1 MSSIEEN
8 SANEED
14 TASMDSD
21 ASKQVP
27 GSDPRGSDASKQ
39 VAPEPDFSKLNG
51 LVAAIAQDAH
61 SGEVL
66 MIGFQDREAWE
77 ATLATGFA
85 HYHSRSRGRLW
96 KKGESSGNLQ
106 RVVEIRLD
114 CDQDAVLMMIEQLG
128 GIACHTGRRSCFF
141 RRVAG
146 DSLIVDEAPP
156 SLF

>member
-1 MSSIEEN
+1 MSSIEGN
-8 SANEED
+8 SAHEE
-14 TASMDSD
+14 
-21 ASKQVP
+21 
-27 GSDPRGSDASKQ
+27 
-39 VAPEPDFSKLNG
+39 APAPDFSKLNG
-51 LVAAIAQDAH
+51 LVAAIAQDAG

-66 MIGFQDREAWE
+66 MLGFQDREAWE

-96 KKGESSGNLQ
+96 KKGESSGNMQ

-114 CDQDAVLMMIEQLG
+114 CDQDAVLMMVEQLG

-146 DSLIVDEAPP
+146 ASLIVDEAPP
-156 SLF
+156 GVF